1 MSEGISARDLLID
14 YSGPIDFDKKKEL
27 ITLLKE
33 KINVYVSNLGLRKRC
48 CYVFEELLTNAHE
61 YYKAKQLPD
70 EPVQVSLEIIN
81 KLRMEVFIS
90 NTVSKADTDE
100 LLHKIETL
108 NQGDEAELRAL
119 FKESL
124 GSENGAEGSAGLGLI
139 TVKLKNGLV
148 YTFELAEKNKKQN
161 HFCLTASVML

>member
-1 MSEGISARDLLID
+1 MSEDISAKDLLID

-33 KINVYVSNLGLRKRC
+33 KINVYVSNPGLRKRC
-48 CYVFEELLTNAHE
+48 CYVFEELLTNSHE

-90 NTVSKADTDE
+90 NTVSKTDTDE

-108 NQGDEAELRAL
+108 NQGDEEELRSL

-124 GSENGAEGSAGLGLI
+124 GAQNGTGGGGLGLI
-139 TVKLKNGLV
+139 SVRLKNGLE